1 MDAKLYLPIFG
12 CLAGVT
18 REGGEPMLSP
28 QGRGALSDAVLE
40 SMRSGKTSHLVDGPE
55 PDGAEDAQLALWV
68 LYEQHYRGFEDV
80 SGELE
85 WDPHLISVRR
95 GLEQEFERTLRA
107 RMPEVPREGDFA
119 ETFFAFVAEHDGPS
133 LAAHVQRKATED
145 QVRELLRH
153 RSIYHLKESDH
164 TTWVIPR
171 LSDRVKAAVM
181 ELQFDE
187 YGDGDPN
194 RLHAHLFR
202 RGLADS
208 GLDSGY
214 GAYIDEAPLEVLE
227 ENNAM
232 SLFGLNRRL
241 RAASLGFLAAF
252 EATSSGPSRR
262 MAGGLERLGFPA
274 SMIGYYTEHVE
285 ADAVHEQLAV
295 RTICG
300 ALLEEEPDLH
310 DDVYL
315 GAWTSLDLEDRYA
328 ARMLKQWAA

>member
-1 MDAKLYLPIFG
+1 
-12 CLAGVT
+12 
-18 REGGEPMLSP
+18 MLSP
-28 QGRGALSDAVLE
+28 QGRGPLSGAVLE
-40 SMRSGKTSHLVDGPE
+40 ALRTGATSRLAHAPQ

-80 SGELE
+80 AGELE
-85 WDPHLISVRR
+85 WDPHLIGVRR
-95 GLEQEFERTLRA
+95 GLEEEFERTLRA
-107 RMPEVPREGDFA
+107 RMPEVPQPGGFEEA
-119 ETFFAFVAEHDGPS
+119 FFAFVADHDGPS
-133 LAAHVQRKATED
+133 LAAHVQRHATED

-153 RSIYHLKESDH
+153 RSIYHLKEADH
-164 TTWVIPR
+164 TTWVVPR

-187 YGDGDPN
+187 YGDGDPH
-194 RLHAHLFR
+194 RLHAHLFS
-202 RGLADS
+202 RGLEDS
-208 GLDSGY
+208 GLDSAY

-252 EATSSGPSRR
+252 EATSSAPSRR
-262 MAGGLERLGFPA
+262 MAQGLKRLGFPA
-274 SMIGYYTEHVE
+274 SMIGYYTEHIE

-300 ALLEEEPDLH
+300 ALLEEEPALH
-310 DDVYL
+310 DDVYF
-315 GAWTSLDLEDRYA
+315 GAWTSMDQDDRYA
-328 ARMLKQWAA
+328 ERMMGAWAP